1 LRRRFRAIVAPGGVV
16 TDFVRFAILGLGAG
30 AVYALVAQGLVLV
43 YRGSGIVNFAQGAF
57 AMAGAYVFY
66 ELTSSGVAV
75 IPAIVASC
83 AVGALLGLV
92 MQLAVMWPLRTASP
106 ITRTIAT
113 LAVFLI
119 LQAAAGLHYAD
130 QVLFVNPYLP
140 QAVWHVG
147 SLMIQTDRLALFGIA
162 IALSLGLALTQRRLL
177 IGLATSALAQN
188 ERALAADGWSPNL
201 VASLNWAAGG
211 ALAGLAGALIAPV
224 TGLAVTNLSLL
235 IVPALAA
242 ALLGRFDSFG
252 LTLVGATAIG
262 VVQSLTTRYVHQFGA
277 SDAIP
282 FLVIIFVLVVTGRS
296 LPLRSHLS
304 ERLQSI
310 GTGRIKPLP
319 MAVSVLVAAVL
330 MLYVF
335 STSWQIAFTNSF
347 AVAIVLL
354 SIVVLTGYAGQI
366 SLAQFT
372 MAGIGAYIAGR
383 LVAADGWPDWVAW
396 LAAVGAA
403 VPIGALFA
411 LPALRTR
418 GVNLAVVTFGL
429 AVAVQ
434 RMLFENIDYNGG
446 INGTNV
452 GAAHLFGVDVNPVT
466 HPGRYGVVALVCLGL
481 VMVLVGNLRRS
492 ATGRRL
498 IAIRTNE
505 RAAASLGISLVG
517 GKLYAFCVAAAIAAL
532 GGILI
537 AFQSPAIVLDPFN
550 AVGSVT
556 TTSYAV
562 IGGTGY
568 VAGPLFGANLAPGAV
583 GTLFNPLF
591 SGIANWLGV
600 IGGTLVLLT
609 LLSAP
614 DGLVPVNMRAARRIV
629 AWLRR
634 AIGQGPSPTEIP
646 PDDRRESLVGRAATR
661 ERVAPRAL
669 ELHEL
674 SVAYGGVVAVDRVS
688 LGVKPGEIV
697 GLIGPNG
704 AGKTSLIDA
713 ATGFTRP
720 SSGTVLL
727 GGRDITRLPPHRR
740 VHEGLVRSWQSLEL
754 FGAVSVL
761 ENLQIASDRV
771 GRVDAL
777 LSLVRP
783 GEAALTPAAAAAVSE
798 FELTE
803 HLMES
808 PGDLPY
814 GRQRLLAI
822 ARSTAINPSLL
833 LLDEP
838 AAGLGDAESAELA
851 RLVRR
856 LADDWGIGILVVEH
870 DMTFVMSICDRVVV
884 LDFGRKIAE
893 GTPDQVCNDPVVVAA
908 YLGDDAT
915 AAAPTGS
922 PPGVPELARRPVE

>member
-1 LRRRFRAIVAPGGVV
+1 V
-16 TDFVRFAILGLGAG
+16 TDFVRFAILGVGAG

-43 YRGSGIVNFAQGAF
+43 YRGSGIVNFAQGTF

-66 ELTSSGVAV
+66 ELSSRGVPV
-75 IPAIVASC
+75 IPAILAAC

-92 MQLAVMWPLRTASP
+92 MQLLVMWPLRTASP

-162 IALSLGLALTQRRLL
+162 IALSAWLAITQRRLL

-188 ERALAADGWSPNL
+188 ERALAADGWSPNR

-242 ALLGRFDSFG
+242 ALLGRFDSFT
-252 LTLVGATAIG
+252 LTLLGATGIG

-277 SDAIP
+277 PDAVP

-296 LPLRSHLS
+296 LPLRSHVG
-304 ERLQSI
+304 ERLQSL
-310 GTGRIKPLP
+310 GAGRIRRLPL
-319 MAVSVLVAAVL
+319 VLSVLIVGLL

-335 STSWQIAFTNSF
+335 STTWQIAFTNTF

-372 MAGIGAYIAGR
+372 MAGIGAYVAGR
-383 LVAADGWPDWVAW
+383 LVAADGWPDWIAW
-396 LAAVGAA
+396 LAAIGAA
-403 VPIGALFA
+403 IPIGALFA

-452 GAAHLFGVDVNPVT
+452 GSTRLFGLDVNPVT
-466 HPGRYGVVALVCLGL
+466 HPGRYGVVALICLA
-481 VMVLVGNLRRS
+481 VAIWLVGNLRRS

-517 GKLYAFCVAAAIAAL
+517 GKLYAFCAAAAIAAL

-537 AFQSPAIVLDPFN
+537 AFQSPAIVLDPFA

-591 SGIANWLGV
+591 HGIANWLGV
-600 IGGTLVLLT
+600 IGGCLVLLT
-609 LLSAP
+609 LLTAP
-614 DGLVPVNMRAARRIV
+614 DGLVPANVRAARWIGDRLWQLIGR
-629 AWLRR
+629 ARPTRTRR
-634 AIGQGPSPTEIP
+634 RPT
-646 PDDRRESLVGRAATR
+646 DRREDLLSAASVR

-669 ELHEL
+669 EVREL
-674 SVAYGGVVAVDRVS
+674 SVVYGGVVAVDKVS
-688 LGVKPGEIV
+688 LDVGPGEIV

-713 ATGFTRP
+713 ATGFARP
-720 SSGTVLL
+720 ASGTVLL
-727 GGRDITRLPPHRR
+727 GERDITRDPPHRR
-740 VHEGLVRSWQSLEL
+740 VHHGLVRSWQSLEL

-771 GRVDAL
+771 GRIDPV
-777 LSLVRP
+777 LSLLRP
-783 GEAALTPAAAAAVSE
+783 GDAALSPAAAAAVNE
-798 FELTE
+798 FELAE
-803 HLMES
+803 HLTES

-833 LLDEP
+833 MLDEP

-893 GTPDQVCNDPVVVAA
+893 GTPDEVCSDPAVIAA
-908 YLGDDAT
+908 YLGDDA
-915 AAAPTGS
+915 AAALLSS
-922 PPGVPELARRPVE
+922 PEGVAQLAPPFAE

>member
-1 LRRRFRAIVAPGGVV
+1 V

-43 YRGSGIVNFAQGAF
+43 YRGSGIVNFAQGTF
-57 AMAGAYVFY
+57 AMAGAYAFY
-66 ELTSSGVAV
+66 ELSSRGVPV
-75 IPAIVASC
+75 IPAILAAC

-92 MQLAVMWPLRTASP
+92 MQVVVMWPLRTASP

-119 LQAAAGLHYAD
+119 LQALAGLHYGD
-130 QVLFVNPYLP
+130 QVLFVTPYLP
-140 QAVWHVG
+140 QAIWHIG
-147 SLMIQTDRLALFGIA
+147 SLTIQADRLTLFGIA
-162 IALSLGLALTQRRLL
+162 IVLSLALAVTQRRFL

-242 ALLGRFDSFG
+242 ALLGGFDSFT
-252 LTLVGATAIG
+252 LTLVGATGIG
-262 VVQSLTTRYVHQFGA
+262 VVQSLTTRYVSQFGA
-277 SDAIP
+277 PDAIP
-282 FLVIIFVLVVTGRS
+282 FLVIILVLVVTGRS
-296 LPLRSHLS
+296 LPLRSHVS

-310 GTGRIKPLP
+310 GTGQIRRL
-319 MAVSVLVAAVL
+319 VLVLSVLVVGVL
-330 MLYVF
+330 MLFVF
-335 STSWQIAFTNSF
+335 STAWQVAFTNSF

-383 LVAADGWPDWVAW
+383 LVAADGWPDWIAW
-396 LAAVGAA
+396 LTAIGAA
-403 VPIGALFA
+403 IPIGALFA

-429 AVAVQ
+429 AVAVE
-434 RMLFENIDYNGG
+434 RMLFENINYNGG

-452 GAAHLFGVDVNPVT
+452 GSTHLFGLDVNPVT
-466 HPGRYGVVALVCLGL
+466 QPGRYGVVALVCLAL
-481 VMVLVGNLRRS
+481 AMWLVGNLRRS

-517 GKLYAFCVAAAIAAL
+517 GKLYAFCLAAAIAAL

-537 AFQSPAIVLDPFN
+537 AFQSPAIVLEPFD

-556 TTSYAV
+556 TTSFAV

-591 SGIANWLGV
+591 HGIANWLGV
-600 IGGTLVLLT
+600 IGGCLVLVT

-614 DGLVPVNMRAARRIV
+614 DGLVPANIRAARRMGH
-629 AWLRR
+629 WLLRV
-634 AIGQGPSPTEIP
+634 IGRPRPSQVGTEPQGPRV
-646 PDDRRESLVGRAATR
+646 DLLDAASVR
-661 ERVAPRAL
+661 QRVAPLAL
-669 ELHEL
+669 EVREL
-674 SVAYGGVVAVDRVS
+674 SVAYGGIVAVQNVS
-688 LGVKPGEIV
+688 LDVRAGEIV

-713 ATGFTRP
+713 ATGFARP
-720 SSGTVLL
+720 ASGKVLL
-727 GGRDITRLPPHRR
+727 GERDITRDSPHRR
-740 VHEGLVRSWQSLEL
+740 VHHGLVRSWQSLEL

-771 GRVDAL
+771 GRIDAV

-783 GEAALTPAAAAAVSE
+783 GDSALSPAAAAAVKE
-798 FELTE
+798 FELVE
-803 HLMES
+803 HLTDS
-808 PGDLPY
+808 PADLPY

-822 ARSTAINPSLL
+822 ARSMAINPSVL

-838 AAGLGDAESAELA
+838 AAGLGEAESAELA

-870 DMTFVMSICDRVVV
+870 DMAFVMSICDRVVV
-884 LDFGRKIAE
+884 LDFGKKIAE
-893 GTPDQVCNDPVVVAA
+893 GTPDQVCNDAVVIAA
-908 YLGDDAT
+908 YLGDDV
-915 AAAPTGS
+915 AAPAPVSRPDNVGQLT
-922 PPGVPELARRPVE
+922 PRLAE

>member
-1 LRRRFRAIVAPGGVV
+1 
-16 TDFVRFAILGLGAG
+16 
-30 AVYALVAQGLVLV
+30 
-43 YRGSGIVNFAQGAF
+43 
-57 AMAGAYVFY
+57 
-66 ELTSSGVAV
+66 
-75 IPAIVASC
+75 
-83 AVGALLGLV
+83 
-92 MQLAVMWPLRTASP
+92 
-106 ITRTIAT
+106 
-113 LAVFLI
+113 
-119 LQAAAGLHYAD
+119 
-130 QVLFVNPYLP
+130 
-140 QAVWHVG
+140 VG
-147 SLMIQTDRLALFGIA
+147 SLLIQTDRLALFGIA
-162 IALSLGLALTQRRLL
+162 ILLSLALALTQRRLL

-242 ALLGRFDSFG
+242 ALLGRFDSFP
-252 LTLVGATAIG
+252 LTLLGATGIG
-262 VVQSLTTRYVHQFGA
+262 IVQSLTTRYVTQPGA
-277 SDAIP
+277 PDAVP
-282 FLVIIFVLVVTGRS
+282 FLVIIFVLVITGRS
-296 LPLRSHLS
+296 LPLRSHIG

-310 GTGRIKPLP
+310 GSGLIRPVTLI
-319 MAVSVLVAAVL
+319 VSVVVVGLL

-335 STSWQIAFTNSF
+335 STAWQVAFTNTF

-383 LVAADGWPDWVAW
+383 LVSADGWPDWAAW
-396 LAAVGAA
+396 LVAIGAA
-403 VPIGALFA
+403 IPIGAVFA

-418 GVNLAVVTFGL
+418 GINLAVVTFGL
-429 AVAVQ
+429 AVAVE
-434 RMLFENIDYNGG
+434 RMLFDNINYNGG

-452 GAAHLFGVDVNPVT
+452 GGTHLFGLDTNPVT
-466 HPGRYGVVALVCLGL
+466 HPGRYGVVALVCLAI

-505 RAAASLGISLVG
+505 RAAASLGISLVR
-517 GKLYAFCVAAAIAAL
+517 GKLYAFCLAAAIAAL

-537 AFQSPAIVLDPFN
+537 AFQSTSIVLDPFS
-550 AVGSVT
+550 AVSSVT
-556 TTSYAV
+556 TTSFGV

-591 SGIANWLGV
+591 NGIENWLGV
-600 IGGTLVLLT
+600 IGGCLVLLT
-609 LLSAP
+609 LLAAP
-614 DGLVPVNMRAARRIV
+614 DGLVPANIRAARSV
-629 AWLRR
+629 ARRLRR
-634 AIGQGPSPTEIP
+634 SRGTQVP
-646 PDDRRESLVGRAATR
+646 RATGDASRQKLLDAAEVR
-661 ERVAPRAL
+661 ERVVPQAL
-669 ELHEL
+669 EIREL
-674 SVAYGGVVAVDRVS
+674 TVAYGGVTAVDRVS
-688 LGVKPGEIV
+688 LGVQPGEIV

-713 ATGFTRP
+713 ATGFTLP
-720 SSGTVLL
+720 ASGKVVL
-727 GGRDITRLPPHRR
+727 GGRDITRDPPHRR
-740 VHEGLVRSWQSLEL
+740 VGNGLVRSWQSLEL

-771 GRVDAL
+771 RRIDGVISL
-777 LSLVRP
+777 LRP
-783 GEAALTPAAAAAVSE
+783 GDAALSPAAAAAIKE

-803 HLMES
+803 HLDES

-838 AAGLGDAESAELA
+838 AAGLGDAESVELA

-856 LADDWGIGILVVEH
+856 LADEWGIGILVVEH
-870 DMTFVMSICDRVVV
+870 DMRFVMSLCDRVVV
-884 LDFGRKIAE
+884 LDFGRKIAD
-893 GTPDQVCNDPVVVAA
+893 GTPEQVRTDPIVITA
-908 YLGDDAT
+908 YLGDDTEPMAAGDGDTRAVLEAT
-915 AAAPTGS
+915 R
-922 PPGVPELARRPVE
+922 PGAE

>member
-1 LRRRFRAIVAPGGVV
+1 M
-16 TDFVRFAILGLGAG
+16 TDVVRFAILGLGAG
-30 AVYALVAQGLVLV
+30 AVYALIAQGVVLV
-43 YRGSGIVNFAQGAF
+43 YRGSGIVNFAQGTF

-66 ELTSSGVAV
+66 ELVSRGTPV
-75 IPAIVASC
+75 IVAIAASC
-83 AVGALLGLV
+83 GVGAVLGLG
-92 MQLAVMWPLRTASP
+92 MQLGVMWPLRTASP

-119 LQAAAGLHYAD
+119 LQAVGGLHYAD

-140 QAVWHVG
+140 TAIWHVG
-147 SLMIQTDRLALFGIA
+147 SLAIQVDRLALFGIA
-162 IALSLGLALTQRRLL
+162 IALSLWLALTQRRLL

-242 ALLGRFDSFG
+242 ALLGRFDSFM
-252 LTLVGATAIG
+252 LTLVGATGIG
-262 VVQSLTTRYVHQFGA
+262 VIQSLTTRYVHQYGA

-296 LPLRSHLS
+296 LPLRSHIS
-304 ERLQSI
+304 ERLQSV
-310 GTGRIKPLP
+310 GTGHIMRLRLAIPVL
-319 MAVSVLVAAVL
+319 AVGSLA
-330 MLYVF
+330 LYLF
-335 STSWQIAFTNSF
+335 PTTWQIAFTNSF

-383 LVAADGWPDWVAW
+383 LVAADGWPAFVAW
-396 LAAVGAA
+396 LVAIAAA

-452 GAAHLFGVDVNPVT
+452 GGIRLLGVDVNPVT
-466 HPGRYGVVALVCLGL
+466 HPGKYGVVALVGLGL
-481 VMVLVGNLRRS
+481 VMMLVGNLRRS
-492 ATGRRL
+492 AIGRRL

-505 RAAASLGISLVG
+505 RAAASLGISLIG

-537 AFQSPAIVLDPFN
+537 AFQSPAIVLDPFA

-583 GTLFNPLF
+583 GSLFNPLF
-591 SGIANWLGV
+591 HGIDNWLGV
-600 IGGTLVLLT
+600 IGGCLVLLT

-614 DGLVPVNMRAARRIV
+614 DGLVPVNLEAARRIGRRLMP
-629 AWLRR
+629 ASRRR
-634 AIGQGPSPTEIP
+634 A
-646 PDDRRESLVGRAATR
+646 RVGAEHRSDNLLRAASVR
-661 ERVAPRAL
+661 ARVAPRAL
-669 ELHEL
+669 ELREL
-674 SVAYGGVVAVDRVS
+674 SVVYGGVVAVDKVS
-688 LGVKPGEIV
+688 LDVQPGEIV

-720 SSGTVLL
+720 ASGSVLL
-727 GGRDITRLPPHRR
+727 GARDITRDPPHRR
-740 VHEGLVRSWQSLEL
+740 VRHGLVRSWQSLEL
-754 FGAVSVL
+754 FGAISVL
-761 ENLQIASDRV
+761 ENLQIASDQV
-771 GRVDAL
+771 GRVDAA
-777 LSLVRP
+777 LSLVRQR
-783 GEAALTPAAAAAVSE
+783 EAALSPAAAAAVKE
-798 FELTE
+798 FELAE
-803 HLMES
+803 HLTES
-808 PGDLPY
+808 PGALPY

-838 AAGLGDAESAELA
+838 AAGLSDAESAELA

-884 LDFGRKIAE
+884 LDFGRKIAS
-893 GTPDQVCNDPVVVAA
+893 GTPDQVCTDPAVVAA
-908 YLGDDAT
+908 YLGDEVAT
-915 AAAPTGS
+915 PTPKAD
-922 PPGVPELARRPVE
+922 PPTVPQFTARLAE

>member
-1 LRRRFRAIVAPGGVV
+1 M

-43 YRGSGIVNFAQGAF
+43 YRGSGIVNFAQGTF
-57 AMAGAYVFY
+57 AMAGAFVFY
-66 ELTSSGVAV
+66 ELVSRGVPV
-75 IPAIVASC
+75 IPAILAAC
-83 AVGALLGLV
+83 GVGALLGLV
-92 MQLAVMWPLRTASP
+92 MQLLVMWPLRTASP

-119 LQAAAGLHYAD
+119 LQALAGLHYGD

-140 QAVWHVG
+140 QAIWHVG
-147 SLMIQTDRLALFGIA
+147 SLAIQTDRLALFGIA
-162 IALSLGLALTQRRLL
+162 IVLSVALAVTQRRFL

-242 ALLGRFDSFG
+242 ALLGGFDSFT
-252 LTLVGATAIG
+252 LTLVGATGIG
-262 VVQSLTTRYVHQFGA
+262 VLQSLTTRYVHQFGA

-282 FLVIIFVLVVTGRS
+282 FLVIILVLVVTGRS
-296 LPLRSHLS
+296 LPLRSHVG

-310 GTGRIKPLP
+310 GTGQVRRL
-319 MAVSVLVAAVL
+319 ALVLSVVVVGFL

-335 STSWQIAFTNSF
+335 STAWQVAFTNSF

-396 LAAVGAA
+396 LAAIGAA
-403 VPIGALFA
+403 IPIGALFA

-429 AVAVQ
+429 AVAVE
-434 RMLFENIDYNGG
+434 RMLFENINYNGG

-452 GAAHLFGVDVNPVT
+452 GSTHLFGLDVNPVT
-466 HPGRYGVVALVCLGL
+466 HPGRYGVVALICLAL
-481 VMVLVGNLRRS
+481 AIWLVGNLRRS

-517 GKLYAFCVAAAIAAL
+517 GKLYAFSVAAAIAAL

-537 AFQSPAIVLDPFN
+537 AFQSPAIVLGPFD

-591 SGIANWLGV
+591 HGIANWLGV
-600 IGGTLVLLT
+600 IGGCLVLLT

-614 DGLVPVNMRAARRIV
+614 DGLVPANIRAARRMGH
-629 AWLRR
+629 WLLGV
-634 AIGQGPSPTEIP
+634 IGRPRPST
-646 PDDRRESLVGRAATR
+646 VGKAP
-661 ERVAPRAL
+661 PRADLLDAASVRQRVPPLAL
-669 ELHEL
+669 EVRDL
-674 SVAYGGVVAVDRVS
+674 SVVYGGVVAVDKVS
-688 LGVKPGEIV
+688 LDVQAGEIV

-713 ATGFTRP
+713 ATGFARP
-720 SSGTVLL
+720 ASGTVLL
-727 GGRDITRLPPHRR
+727 GERDISRDPPHRR
-740 VHEGLVRSWQSLEL
+740 VHHGLVRSWQSLEL

-771 GRVDAL
+771 DRIDAVM
-777 LSLVRP
+777 SLVRP
-783 GEAALTPAAAAAVSE
+783 EDAALSPAAAAAVKE
-798 FELTE
+798 FELIE
-803 HLMES
+803 HLTDS

-822 ARSTAINPSLL
+822 ARSTAINPSVL

-838 AAGLGDAESAELA
+838 AAGLGDAESVELA

-870 DMTFVMSICDRVVV
+870 DMPFVMSICDRVVV

-893 GTPDQVCNDPVVVAA
+893 GTPDQVCNDAVVIAA
-908 YLGDDAT
+908 YLGDDV
-915 AAAPTGS
+915 AAPAPVSG
-922 PPGVPELARRPVE
+922 PEDVGQLAPRVAE